1 MYKDK
6 EFQEN
11 VMRISTL
18 LRAKEVAEILK
29 VSRTMAYNLMLR
41 GEIPTVRN
49 GKCRRV
55 RSEDL
60 ILYIKKQ
67 HIPGKPVIK
76 RIESQFAPQPFFIL
90 EVSIQLD
97 TSIIFD

>member
-29 VSRTMAYNLMLR
+29 VSRAMAYNLMLR
-41 GEIPTVRN
+41 GEIPTVRI

-55 RSEDL
+55 RPEDL
-60 ILYIKKQ
+60 IKYI
-67 HIPGKPVIK
+67 
-76 RIESQFAPQPFFIL
+76 E
-90 EVSIQLD
+90 EN
-97 TSIIFD
+97 TIFLNNR